1 MSVGYFVT
9 YVTMLYPFR
18 FPSLEKRGG
27 GDFIN
32 HTSSLLYRKSFILK
46 IPLHPFAKVGDEKEE
61 EESYSVLF
69 CYNCWMKVLVCGG
82 TGFIGQRLS
91 YYLLNQGFEVVVLA
105 RHKPTSVFPGMQFY
119 EADLLKPELFKH
131 EWFEEVDAVV
141 NLSGKN
147 IFTFW
152 SEENKKVIWDSRVV
166 VNKNLV
172 NFISKLKCKPKV
184 FVSASAVGYYGDKE
198 ETEIDEG
205 GLRGEGFLSEL
216 CDAWEKEGRGAE
228 QIGIRSV
235 QVRTAPVLAKGGGL
249 MEQIMKSF
257 GFGFTF
263 VFGSGKQWFP
273 WIHRDDLIRIYHSAI
288 TDENLSGPINACSP
302 HPVRFREF
310 LNHLRAFKQ
319 ALVIPIPVRILRI
332 FLRETADVFLFSQKM
347 VPSKLLKNNFQ
358 FSYPDLMDAL
368 EEIFS

>member
-1 MSVGYFVT
+1 MGNYLFLKSTFI
-9 YVTMLYPFR
+9 PFCQ
-18 FPSLEKRGG
+18 SGKRERIGEG
-27 GDFIN
+27 
-32 HTSSLLYRKSFILK
+32 
-46 IPLHPFAKVGDEKEE
+46 
-61 EESYSVLF
+61 YSVLF
-69 CYNCWMKVLVCGG
+69 CYNCCMKVLVCGG
-82 TGFIGQRLS
+82 TGFIGQHLT
-91 YYLLNQGFEVVVLA
+91 YYLLNQGCEIVVLA
-105 RHKPTSVFPGMQFY
+105 RHKPGSILPGLQFY
-119 EADLLKPELFKH
+119 QADLLKPELFKH

-141 NLSGKN
+141 SLSGKN

-172 NFISKLKCKPKV
+172 NFISKLKRRPKV

-216 CDAWEKEGRGAE
+216 CDVWEKEGRGAE

-257 GFGFTF
+257 GFGFTL

-310 LNHLRAFKQ
+310 LNHLRAFKK
-319 ALVIPIPVRILRI
+319 AVVIPIPVWILRI
-332 FLRETADVFLFSQKM
+332 FLRETADVVLFSQKM
-347 VPSKLLKNNFQ
+347 VPSKLLKNNFR
-358 FSYPDLMDAL
+358 FSYPHLMDAL
-368 EEIFS
+368 KEIFS